1 MTAFESHAEAT
12 AVAEREPLLEVQHLD
27 RSFLLPRRSLTGPR
41 ERLHAVRD
49 VSLTLRR
56 GERLGIVGESGSGKS
71 TLARMLVALDRPDSG
86 SIRYLGQDITGLN
99 ERQLRAFRRDCQIVF
114 QDPVGSLDPRMK
126 VGSIITEPL
135 RALGVEG
142 DPRDRLAEL
151 LTAVG
156 LSMEAADRYPHEF
169 SGGQRQRIA
178 IARALAP
185 RPKVLVADELV
196 SALDV
201 SVRAQ
206 ILNLLFDLGESYDLT
221 LVLISHDLSVVHRVC
236 DRVAVMYLGS
246 VVELGPTGA
255 LFEDPEH
262 PYTRALLEAIPT
274 LDSGLPTPPPPVH
287 ETQARGDA
295 SSSCAYTP
303 RCPLV
308 HERCHREAP
317 ALRGPAGMG
326 EAEHLAAC
334 HLAFEPTST
343 QEDVRR

>member
-1 MTAFESHAEAT
+1 MTSAQPLGGAT
-12 AVAEREPLLEVQHLD
+12 ATPVEEPLLAVSHLE
-27 RSFLLPRRSLTGPR
+27 RSFTLPRQSLLGPR
-41 ERLHAVRD
+41 RRLRAVQD
-49 VSLTLRR
+49 VSLALQR

-86 SIRYLGQDITGLN
+86 SIRYRGREITGLS
-99 ERQLRAFRRDCQIVF
+99 ERDLRDFRRDCQIVF
-114 QDPVGSLDPRMK
+114 QDPVGSLDPRMR
-126 VGSIITEPL
+126 VRSIITEPL
-135 RALGVEG
+135 RALGIDE
-142 DPRDRLAEL
+142 DPEARLSEL
-151 LTAVG
+151 LEAVA
-156 LSMEAADRYPHEF
+156 LPAEAADRYPHEF

-185 RPKVLVADELV
+185 RPKVLIADELV

-255 LFEDPEH
+255 LFGAPEH

-274 LDSGLPTPPPPVH
+274 LDSALPTPPPPSH
-287 ETQARGDA
+287 GRA
-295 SSSCAYTP
+295 SPAEPPAGCAYTT

-308 HERCHREAP
+308 HDRCHVEAP
-317 ALRGPAGMG
+317 ALRGPADPPV
-326 EAEHLAAC
+326 EPAHLAAC
-334 HLAFEPTST
+334 HLAFGPNE
-343 QEDVRR
+343 EDHPR